1 VTAGRLSAETR
12 EHIRRLV
19 DQAPP
24 LTADQRTRLAV
35 LLRPAA
41 TTEAAAGKRKAA

>member
-35 LLRPAA
+35 LLPAA